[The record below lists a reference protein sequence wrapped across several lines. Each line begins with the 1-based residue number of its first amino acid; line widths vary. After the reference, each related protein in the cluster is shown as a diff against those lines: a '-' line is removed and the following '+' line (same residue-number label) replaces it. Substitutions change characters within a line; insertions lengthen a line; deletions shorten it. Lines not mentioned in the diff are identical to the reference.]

1 MNVLMVLRW
10 ACYIQ
15 HKAGFALPD
24 FLLPEHDAVAADGA
38 PMTVTIPLQPVSR
51 NPPYPKAIWSAGTQQ
66 RSRALSHGPHFL
78 SRRTDHSVLLFQGD
92 VVVFSTNLYHD
103 A

>member
-10 ACYIQ
+10 GCYIQ
-15 HKAGFALPD
+15 HKAGFALPE

-66 RSRALSHGPHFL
+66 RFRALSHGPHFL
-78 SRRTDHSVLLFQGD
+78 SRRTDLRPFGVAVSG
-92 VVVFSTNLYHD
+92 
-103 A
+103 